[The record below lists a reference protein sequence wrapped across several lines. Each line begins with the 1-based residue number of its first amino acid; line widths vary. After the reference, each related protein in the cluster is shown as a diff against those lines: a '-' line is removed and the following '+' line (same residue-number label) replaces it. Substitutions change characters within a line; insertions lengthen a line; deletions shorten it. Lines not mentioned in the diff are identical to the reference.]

1 MKTLIISSIF
11 LLLILLAC
19 TDTEREK
26 AIIGTWTGVSWT
38 VQGKDGGYD
47 ASSARFTFEEGQRYQ
62 YSYNGHHE
70 TGDYFISNQQLHTK
84 PDGGTTMMVKIVR
97 LEGDTM
103 VFDMNRGGQ
112 AEQLVLLRLD
122 D

>member
-1 MKTLIISSIF
+1 MKMPLISI
-11 LLLILLAC
+11 LLIMLTITAC
-19 TDTEREK
+19 TDTEREE

-38 VQGKDGGYD
+38 LQGKDGGYN
-47 ASSARFTFEEGQRYQ
+47 ASSARFTFEEDKRYQ
-62 YSYNGHHE
+62 YSYNGHQE

-112 AEQLVLLRLD
+112 AEQLVLSRVSE
-122 D
+122 

>member
-1 MKTLIISSIF
+1 MPLISILLIIIT
-11 LLLILLAC
+11 ITAC
-19 TDTEREK
+19 TDTEKEK

-38 VQGKDGGYD
+38 LEGKEGGYN
-47 ASSARFTFEEGQRYQ
+47 AASARFTFEGDKRYQ
-62 YSYNGHHE
+62 YSYNGHQE

-112 AEQLVLLRLD
+112 AEQLVLVRLD
-122 D
+122 